1 MAIWLK
7 FLLILLMIF
16 NLSSFVWF
24 LLGSTAYFQRGMDI
38 MGTTY
43 LWGAGIPVLLI
54 KIVFTIFLFKGW
66 IPTSRGDYIG
76 ICVWMVLSILLS
88 FVLIQSVSTHG
99 WANEKISSDSLKI
112 TSDGKYEYRVNLINL
127 FQKNSHARLYLKD
140 VHSGEEIYISTGIQT
155 RKIVGLVTS
164 LLPPKESCNGK

>member
-54 KIVFTIFLFKGW
+54 TIVFIIFLFKGW

-76 ICVWMVLSILLS
+76 ICVWMVLSTLLS

-112 TSDGKYEYRVNLINL
+112 TSDGKYEYRVDLINL
-127 FQKNSHARLYLKD
+127 FQKTVMLDFILKMSIRGRKYIYRL
-140 VHSGEEIYISTGIQT
+140 GF
-155 RKIVGLVTS
+155 RLVR
-164 LLPPKESCNGK
+164 L

>member
-54 KIVFTIFLFKGW
+54 TIVFTIFLFKG
-66 IPTSRGDYIG
+66 
-76 ICVWMVLSILLS
+76 
-88 FVLIQSVSTHG
+88 
-99 WANEKISSDSLKI
+99 
-112 TSDGKYEYRVNLINL
+112 
-127 FQKNSHARLYLKD
+127 
-140 VHSGEEIYISTGIQT
+140 
-155 RKIVGLVTS
+155 
-164 LLPPKESCNGK
+164 